1 VLDANAVLD
10 FSEAG
15 PGALRVE
22 RLLQEALHGQS
33 LLLISVANWGE
44 VFYLLWQRRGEQQA
58 LRTIARLSHLPLE
71 IIPVDLPQ
79 ALKAGEIKAR
89 HQNPVCRLHR
99 GGTSRPAS
107 KLCWSLRTATSKR
120 LGRHFPILWIS
131 RPLTCVP
138 THTSE
143 SGNFVSAAR
152 CH

>member
-1 VLDANAVLD
+1 MTKIYVLDANAVLD

-15 PGALRVE
+15 PGALKVE

-58 LRTIARLSHLPLE
+58 LQTIARLSHLPLE
-71 IIPVDLPQ
+71 IIPFDLPQ

-89 HQNPVCRLHR
+89 HKIPYVDCIAAALAVLQQAVLV
-99 GGTSRPAS
+99 
-107 KLCWSLRTATSKR
+107 TADRDFER

-131 RPLTCVP
+131 RP
-138 THTSE
+138 
-143 SGNFVSAAR
+143 
-152 CH
+152 